1 MKMNRMKM
9 WFLMAMMAGGMLAF
23 TSCDNKNGS
32 DDNGGDDVVAGDPVL
47 KGEIKGNRTLSAD
60 TVYTLDGFVYVVDG
74 ATLTIPAGTVIQGKS
89 GTKAA
94 LIVERGGKL
103 MAEGTAED
111 PIIFTSDKPAGQRN
125 YGDWGG
131 VILCGKAK
139 INSGEAQVEGGPRTM
154 YGGEDDHD
162 NSGVLKYVRI
172 EFGGIEFDTDK
183 EINGLTI
190 CAVGDATVI
199 DHVQCS
205 YTKDDSFEWFGGT
218 VNCRNLV
225 AFRGWDDDFDTDAGF
240 RGTVQFAVSVRD
252 IQVSDKSK
260 SNGFE
265 SDNDGDGSSNTPLNN
280 PRFSNVTLIGPY
292 ATLADTANTNSSFAS
307 DNAYGP
313 FQAAM
318 HLRRN
323 TRLQVYNSVFAGWP
337 LGLLLDSDNCMNSA
351 EAGISDPVNN
361 LVVKNCILAGM
372 RQNFDQDVES
382 ATLTTEEYF
391 NNAALNNRVVATNAE
406 LGIAGAFN
414 LASPSF
420 LPESG
425 SALLSGA
432 DFSGLTGFETVNFIG
447 AFGTED
453 WTAGWCNFDPQN
465 TEYVAAAE

>member
-1 MKMNRMKM
+1 MKMNKMKM

-23 TSCDNKNGS
+23 TSCDDKNGS

-240 RGTVQFAVSVRD
+240 
-252 IQVSDKSK
+252 

-313 FQAAM
+313 YQAAM

-351 EAGISDPVNN
+351 AEGITNPANN

-425 SALLSGA
+425 SSLLSGA
-432 DFSGLTGFETVNFIG
+432 DFSGLTGFETVDFIG

-453 WTAGWCNFDPQN
+453 WTSGWCNFDPQN

>member
-1 MKMNRMKM
+1 MKMNKMKM

-154 YGGEDDHD
+154 YGGQNDND
-162 NSGVLKYVRI
+162 NSGILRYVRI
-172 EFGGIEFDTDK
+172 EYGGVEFDTDK
-183 EINGLTI
+183 EINGLTL
-190 CAVGDATVI
+190 CAVGSQTVI

-205 YTKDDSFEWFGGT
+205 YIKDDSFEWFGGT

-260 SNGFE
+260 SK
-265 SDNDGDGSSNTPLNN
+265 S
-280 PRFSNVTLIGPY
+280 
-292 ATLADTANTNSSFAS
+292 
-307 DNAYGP
+307 
-313 FQAAM
+313 
-318 HLRRN
+318 
-323 TRLQVYNSVFAGWP
+323 YN
-337 LGLLLDSDNCMNSA
+337 
-351 EAGISDPVNN
+351 
-361 LVVKNCILAGM
+361 
-372 RQNFDQDVES
+372 R
-382 ATLTTEEYF
+382 
-391 NNAALNNRVVATNAE
+391 
-406 LGIAGAFN
+406 
-414 LASPSF
+414 ASPTSV
-420 LPESG
+420 SG
-425 SALLSGA
+425 K
-432 DFSGLTGFETVNFIG
+432 
-447 AFGTED
+447 
-453 WTAGWCNFDPQN
+453 
-465 TEYVAAAE
+465 

>member
-1 MKMNRMKM
+1 M
-9 WFLMAMMAGGMLAF
+9 
-23 TSCDNKNGS
+23 
-32 DDNGGDDVVAGDPVL
+32 
-47 KGEIKGNRTLSAD
+47 
-60 TVYTLDGFVYVVDG
+60 
-74 ATLTIPAGTVIQGKS
+74 
-89 GTKAA
+89 
-94 LIVERGGKL
+94 
-103 MAEGTAED
+103 
-111 PIIFTSDKPAGQRN
+111 
-125 YGDWGG
+125 
-131 VILCGKAK
+131 
-139 INSGEAQVEGGPRTM
+139 
-154 YGGEDDHD
+154 
-162 NSGVLKYVRI
+162 
-172 EFGGIEFDTDK
+172 
-183 EINGLTI
+183 
-190 CAVGDATVI
+190 
-199 DHVQCS
+199 
-205 YTKDDSFEWFGGT
+205 
-218 VNCRNLV
+218 
-225 AFRGWDDDFDTDAGF
+225 
-240 RGTVQFAVSVRD
+240 
-252 IQVSDKSK
+252 
-260 SNGFE
+260 
-265 SDNDGDGSSNTPLNN
+265 
-280 PRFSNVTLIGPY
+280 TLIGPY

-425 SALLSGA
+425 SSLLSGA